1 MKLPTYEPQARLDL
15 RMRTAAQ
22 QRDPAPMQVRAERF
36 IPEVTSDDVTRAA
49 VTRVNAR
56 QQAFGAVSSSL
67 RAIYDKQQRVKAQI
81 EEVEAQNNAA
91 AAYQGY
97 MQHMLGWTATR
108 MMSGSTVERSDAPN
122 TALGFTEERQ
132 WETLQEEYAEESNR
146 IFGELK
152 NTYLGSP
159 AAQKYFGSKRATL
172 DKQTLDKIYKHQYD
186 QKINLA
192 QARVFEAN
200 ALDTSVVSVRER
212 SEAAVRAGLDAEKV
226 MKDMDVNIKRINL
239 ADLQTRFNEFQVR
252 AALTND
258 DWDQY
263 DDQAA
268 ARIWAQTEA
277 DMAKVLN
284 AENPLEQYASEKEAR
299 ANGVQ
304 FVESLRKLPDD
315 AYDKLWKQY
324 QVTLKYLDER
334 DKRHSQIQYNK
345 VLQQTAVLD
354 GEAERDYL
362 QTTLTAAGARD
373 VFGEYYDDLIT
384 LRNAATEKNE
394 SNAEIVGLLDR
405 AITDIAGNDSSTDR
419 QIMGM
424 LTHWRATSLSKED
437 YTRLV
442 GRLDSKRKDRRTRQF
457 TLADELLEMA
467 LVGPNPGGSMEA
479 YLNDEY
485 GAQARGRYIAAKNK
499 LERWR
504 MNNPDGDL
512 VNYAESLILD
522 SVRIE
527 PWMQDYEGKSVKGRS
542 RIMDINPDMSESALD
557 AEITKRLSEGTIS
570 ATGDVWETSARE
582 KLRRIRAIQSLMI
595 EVQTNDPNAPDVST
609 YFDTWVSHNAPE
621 LMYE

>member
-22 QRDPAPMQVRAERF
+22 RRDPAPMQVRAERF
-36 IPEVTSDDVTRAA
+36 TPEVTSDDVTRAA
-49 VTRVNAR
+49 ITRVNAR
-56 QQAFGAVSSSL
+56 QQAFSSVSQSL
-67 RAIYDKQQRVKAQI
+67 RAIYDKEQRVKAQI

-108 MMSGSTVERSDAPN
+108 MMSGSTVERSEAPN

-152 NTYLGSP
+152 NTYLGSS

-239 ADLQTRFNEFQVR
+239 ADLQTRFNEFQVK

-277 DMAKVLN
+277 DMAKVIN
-284 AENPLEQYASEKEAR
+284 AEDASQQYASEKEAR

-315 AYDKLWKQY
+315 AYEKLWKQY
-324 QVTLKYLDER
+324 QVTLKYLEDR
-334 DKRHSQIQYNK
+334 DKRHSFIQYNK

-354 GEAERDYL
+354 GEAERNYL
-362 QTTLTAAGARD
+362 QTEVTKAGARD
-373 VFGEYYDDLIT
+373 LYGEYYDDLIA
-384 LRNAATEKNE
+384 LRNSATEKNE

-405 AITDIAGNDSSTDR
+405 TITDIAGNDATTDR
-419 QIMGM
+419 QIMGT
-424 LTHWRATSLSKED
+424 LVHWRATSLSKED

-557 AEITKRLSEGTIS
+557 AEVTKRLSEGTIS

-582 KLRRIRAIQSLMI
+582 KLRRIRAIQSLMT
-595 EVQTNDPNAPDVST
+595 EVQTADPNQPDVST
-609 YFDTWVSHNAPE
+609 YFNTWISNNAPG

>member
-22 QRDPAPMQVRAERF
+22 RRDPAPMQVRAERF
-36 IPEVTSDDVTRAA
+36 TSEVTSDDVTRAA
-49 VTRVNAR
+49 ITRVNAR
-56 QQAFGAVSSSL
+56 QQAFSSVSQSL

-152 NTYLGSP
+152 NTYLGSSS
-159 AAQKYFGSKRATL
+159 AQKYFGSKRATL

-239 ADLQTRFNEFQVR
+239 ADLQTQFTEFQVK

-258 DWDQY
+258 DFDEY
-263 DDQAA
+263 DEEYAA
-268 ARIWAQTEA
+268 GIWEEIETKMQEVIDLDNPRNSYPNEKA
-277 DMAKVLN
+277 AK
-284 AENPLEQYASEKEAR
+284 

-304 FVESLRKLPDD
+304 FFERKRNLPDD
-315 AYDKLWKQY
+315 AYEKLWKQY
-324 QVTLKYLDER
+324 QVTLKYLEDR
-334 DKRHSQIQYNK
+334 DKRHSFIQYNK

-354 GEAERDYL
+354 GEAERNYL
-362 QTTLTAAGARD
+362 QTEVTKAGARD
-373 VFGEYYDDLIT
+373 LYGEYYDDLIT
-384 LRNAATEKNE
+384 LRNSVTENNE
-394 SNAEIVGLLDR
+394 SDAGIVAQLER
-405 AITDIAGNDSSTDR
+405 AITEIGGDDASTDR

-424 LTHWRATSLSKED
+424 LTHWRATSLSKTD

-442 GRLDSKRKDRRTRQF
+442 GDLDSKRKDRRTRDF
-457 TLADELLEMA
+457 KLANQSLELA
-467 LVGPNPGGSMEA
+467 FIGPNPGGSMEV

-485 GAQARGRYIAAKNK
+485 GALAVARYRGALSK
-499 LERWR
+499 LENWR
-504 MNNPDGDL
+504 KNNKDGDL
-512 VNYAESLILD
+512 VAYAESLILD
-522 SVRIE
+522 SVIFE
-527 PWMQDYEGKSVKGRS
+527 PWMQDYDRNSVKGRS
-542 RIMDINPDMSESALD
+542 RIMDIHYANSKNALD
-557 AEITKRLSEGTIS
+557 NEIDKKLQDGTHNM
-570 ATGDVWETSARE
+570 DWEMDAKE
-582 KLRRIRAIQSLMI
+582 KLRRIRAIQLMMTD
-595 EVQTNDPNAPDVST
+595 VQTRDPSQPEVSNYFETWISNYAPG
-609 YFDTWVSHNAPE
+609 
-621 LMYE
+621 LIYE

>member
-22 QRDPAPMQVRAERF
+22 RRDPAPMQVRAERF
-36 IPEVTSDDVTRAA
+36 SPEVTSDDVTRAA
-49 VTRVNAR
+49 ITRVNAR
-56 QQAFGAVSSSL
+56 QQAFSSVSQSL

-152 NTYLGSP
+152 NTYLGTS

-239 ADLQTRFNEFQVR
+239 ADLQTRFNEFQVK

-258 DWDQY
+258 DFDKY
-263 DDQAA
+263 DEDYAA
-268 ARIWAQTEA
+268 GIWEEIETQMQEVIDLDNPRNSYPNEKA
-277 DMAKVLN
+277 AK
-284 AENPLEQYASEKEAR
+284 

-304 FVESLRKLPDD
+304 FFERKRNLPDD
-315 AYDKLWKQY
+315 AYEKLWKQY
-324 QVTLKYLDER
+324 QVTLKYLEDR
-334 DKRHSQIQYNK
+334 DKRHSFIQYNK
-345 VLQQTAVLD
+345 LLQQTAVLD
-354 GEAERDYL
+354 GEAERNLL
-362 QTTLTAAGARD
+362 QTELTKAGARD
-373 VFGEYYDDLIT
+373 LYGEYYDDLIT
-384 LRNAATEKNE
+384 LRNSVTENNE

-405 AITDIAGNDSSTDR
+405 TITDIAGNDALTDR
-419 QIMGM
+419 QIMGT
-424 LTHWRATSLSKED
+424 LTHWRATSLSKAD

-557 AEITKRLSEGTIS
+557 AEVTKRLSEGTIS

-582 KLRRIRAIQSLMI
+582 KLRRIRAIQSLMT
-595 EVQTNDPNAPDVST
+595 EVQTADPNQPDVSN
-609 YFDTWVSHNAPE
+609 YFDTWISNNAPG